1 MTLFNTYMN
10 PNAITSNIENAA
22 NKVWHAT
29 RPIQWHSENPIRFEK
44 YKIHT
49 KLGENLLT
57 FNYPDDVG
65 PFNYLIAVENPAG
78 FDYGTE
84 LLHFNMFDRYIYSKN
99 VQVGEAY
106 QDSGFRIGEIL
117 KLTSI
122 MMMVK
127 NNLEK
132 IKLYAPNPFVLF
144 HAKYKFEPDIKTLK
158 ESSNALKSV
167 MNSKEANMK
176 PLQEKARELF
186 EAAFKN
192 KPASNKDDNSGL
204 FKETNSLISDFIQQI
219 FKNDR
224 KITPARQPFTEGF
237 DLILTNER
245 VTENKEFF
253 NKLYREHDIDFQI

>member
-127 NNLEK
+127 NK
-132 IKLYAPNPFVLF
+132 KL
-144 HAKYKFEPDIKTLK
+144 K
-158 ESSNALKSV
+158 NALKSV

-245 VTENKEFF
+245 ATENKEFF